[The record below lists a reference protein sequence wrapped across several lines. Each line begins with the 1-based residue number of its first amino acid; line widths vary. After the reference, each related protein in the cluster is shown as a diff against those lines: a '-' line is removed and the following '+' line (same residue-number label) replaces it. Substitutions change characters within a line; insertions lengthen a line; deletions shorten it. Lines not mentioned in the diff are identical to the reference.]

1 MKPSKIL
8 WAMGAVTLFVA
19 CSAGLAACS
28 SSSSTSGGVAAT
40 VNGTEV
46 AENDVTNYIE
56 NFRSAQSLTNA
67 DDWGAWM
74 AQYSLTPDSVRSE
87 VIDYYVGID
96 LVKQAAAEN
105 DITVSDDDVN
115 DQVSQMKAKYS
126 SDDAWNTAL
135 QQAGTTEDQYRESV
149 RTAMLESAL
158 QEKVASDSS
167 EPSDSDVL
175 TYVQQYA
182 SYFSGAKRSSQI
194 LFSSDDQATAQS
206 VLDQINAGTLS
217 FEDAAKQYSTDT
229 ASASSG
235 GDVGWDLLNSFV
247 TEYTD
252 ALKSLDKGQVS
263 GLVTSQ
269 YGIHIIKCTDVFTAP
284 DQVTSLDQVP
294 SALVDYVRSMV
305 KSTNQNS
312 SYSSW
317 YSDYKSKADIVTN
330 DMPSGL
336 PYDLDMSKY
345 QTSDSSDSSSSSDDS
360 SSDSSS
366 SSTGSSSSSMDT
378 SATATGTGSSTTGS
392 SDSGSSTGTSSAS

>member
-1 MKPSKIL
+1 
-8 WAMGAVTLFVA
+8 
-19 CSAGLAACS
+19 
-28 SSSSTSGGVAAT
+28 
-40 VNGTEV
+40 
-46 AENDVTNYIE
+46 
-56 NFRSAQSLTNA
+56 
-67 DDWGAWM
+67 M

-366 SSTGSSSSSMDT
+366 SSTGSSSSSTDT